1 MTQVETCDHTSGRRD
16 RHQHFKPKC
25 KGLFIVNN
33 FIKLSYH
40 LMKLRHKFHC
50 GQNTV
55 NKFVFPSMTDNL
67 DLDLVCKWYKST
79 VNFLSLKKLIEF
91 SYNLIKLRQKL
102 I

>member
-1 MTQVETCDHTSGRRD
+1 
-16 RHQHFKPKC
+16 
-25 KGLFIVNN
+25 
-33 FIKLSYH
+33 
-40 LMKLRHKFHC
+40 MKLRHKFHC